1 MAAGRGEGGHPVEQ
15 GEHVGLLEVLPQA
28 LRQPAGRQLRPETGG
43 EQPRGSGRRPRLGA
57 VADALAGHAEV
68 AYAAATTGPGNLAAM
83 VVRRDA
89 DALYEYLARRLGGRQ
104 GVLSAEATPVTRHIK
119 RSGALLGPV
128 RSV

>member
-1 MAAGRGEGGHPVEQ
+1 M
-15 GEHVGLLEVLPQA
+15 
-28 LRQPAGRQLRPETGG
+28 
-43 EQPRGSGRRPRLGA
+43 
-57 VADALAGHAEV
+57 ADALAGHAEV